1 MSNQE
6 IRENSEIILASRP
19 KGLPDLSTFKF
30 RKSQPRQL
38 QDGDVKVRG
47 LYYSVDPYMRGRMNA
62 AKSYAPPFKV
72 DEPINGGVVAQ
83 VTDSKSKKFAVGDIV
98 LGMMPWA
105 QVAVINESGLQKI
118 PQKDASLYLGLLGM
132 PGMTAYFGLGLA
144 KPKPAET
151 VVISGAAG
159 AVGMAVGQIAKIRQC
174 RVVGIAGTDEK
185 CQLLKSEFGFT
196 EVVNY
201 KTAKDLHEA
210 LQAACPKGVDVYFDN
225 VGAEVSDAVLPLM
238 NEHGRITIC
247 GQIALYNSEK
257 PPMGPR
263 IEPLLLTRKLT
274 MRGFI
279 VSDYQEHFPEAQEAL
294 VRWHSQGLIKAQ
306 ETKID
311 GFERLPKALLG
322 LFSGQNTGKMIVHAG
337 DPQSLN

>member
-1 MSNQE
+1 MSNQ
-6 IRENSEIILASRP
+6 EIILASRP
-19 KGLPDLSTFKF
+19 TGLPTLSTFKF
-30 RKSQPRQL
+30 RPSEPRQL

-47 LYYSVDPYMRGRMNA
+47 LYYSVDPYMRGRMND

-83 VTDSKSKKFAVGDIV
+83 VTESKSKKFAVGDVV
-98 LGMMPWA
+98 LGTLPWA
-105 QVAVINESGLQKI
+105 QVAVINESALHKI
-118 PQKDASLYLGLLGM
+118 PEKDASLYLGLLGM

-144 KPKPAET
+144 KPKPDET

-196 EVVNY
+196 EVINY
-201 KTAKDLHEA
+201 KTTKDLHEA

-225 VGAEVSDAVLPLM
+225 VGAEISDAVLPLM
-238 NEHGRITIC
+238 KEHGRITIC
-247 GQIALYNSEK
+247 GQIALYNAEK
-257 PPMGPR
+257 PQMGPR

-279 VSDYQEHFPEAQEAL
+279 VSDFQEHFAEAQEAL

-306 ETKID
+306 ETTVE
-311 GFERLPKALLG
+311 GFEQLPKALLG

-337 DPQSLN
+337 DPQKLN